1 MEQELRVRVLGATE
15 LAVDGR
21 PLVGLAS
28 AKATALLVYLAV
40 TGTAQSRSALAG
52 LLWSDLPEATARAN
66 LRLALTKL
74 RRALPAQLLVT
85 RQTVALDP
93 ARPVWVDAVEVER
106 LASGKPEGE
115 ELLAAARLCRGEF
128 LSGFEAP
135 GAELFDEWVMGRR
148 AASRAD
154 QLVLLE
160 RAVQDARDRTDAA
173 AGVEVA
179 RRMLELEPLHEEA
192 HRALMWFLATGG
204 QRGAALAQFETCRYL
219 LREEL
224 GQEPSPA
231 TVALRDQ
238 ITHTG
243 EFTDLPPV
251 GSRASRPRGGVADN
265 PAGRTGGGV
274 VDNPASPFRGGVVDN
289 SASPFHGSATLPDG
303 APDTGGS
310 GSGVPGAGALGAG
323 VTRALRAG
331 ALGAGAGVT
340 GGAGASWAPGPLT
353 SLIGREE
360 DLTRLHA
367 LLDDPACRLVTLVG
381 PGGIGKTRLALEA
394 GGTRRG
400 RYRDGVVTVSFV
412 GTSPARAEEAAD
424 LVVTNLAAALGVSLA
439 VPRDPRELLADAL
452 AGCQLL
458 LVLDNLE
465 QLRDAAGVLAELL
478 GRAPGVQVLGT
489 SRRRLGLGVEWLIE
503 VPGLPYPPPGADAD
517 AATYP
522 AVRLFEDRARLL
534 RPGFRPAAD
543 LAAVGRVCRLV
554 AGVPLAIELAARW
567 VRSASPAAIADRLAA
582 DGELL
587 ATTAPD
593 VEPRHRSIRSVI
605 DWSWE
610 LLGEGER
617 QALARLSVLRGGFD
631 LDAAAAVAGAGL
643 PQLAGLV
650 DHSLVEVGEDG
661 RYNMHE
667 LLRQYAAQR
676 LAADPAE
683 ELEVGRRHALH
694 FSGLLPDPDRPLPD
708 GPAELDAD
716 VENLRSATEWLIE
729 QGDPSELDRHLTRL
743 WEFYRRRGWFR
754 EAQAVLGAA
763 LRRREVPAPLQAHW
777 HRLLAEAHVQLG
789 EMRPARDH
797 FERTLALLGSPLP
810 ASGPG
815 WLDVLA
821 SQALQ
826 RPLRRLRPGGGAARS
841 EARRRRAAEPA
852 TVCWQLQE
860 ACWMLEDQ
868 TPLIPMALWAVNM
881 SERSG
886 RPDLLMMNQAGLGNS
901 LTAAGLRRL
910 ARSHVRAAV
919 AAAGRSSDPVAVTWT
934 YVVACLHWL
943 AVGDWAAI
951 DTGLPR
957 ALEVATGAR
966 LHRMVDQVVLL
977 AGIGRYLTGRFEQAA
992 AMAEEARVV
1001 ARDRRDPMAQL
1012 WGILVLVEARLRTD
1026 PRDPALAAALAE
1038 GEALLGG
1045 GIPTIDAVRLHVA
1058 AARHHLAAGRAG
1070 DAWRSIRAAAGLAGP
1085 EPSFHPY
1092 TIEAH
1097 AGIPE
1102 VCLAL
1107 LEGGGA
1113 PGAEPAE
1120 VRATAATGLRRLQ
1133 RYGRVFPMAR
1143 PRARLCL
1150 GAWQELEGRRPQAVR
1165 SWAGA
1170 VDAAERL
1177 AMPWEAAR
1185 ARLELGRHLAPGERG
1200 PGGLDREALL
1210 ERAAAGFAAMGCHA
1224 DAARDP
1230 AGRPVG

>member
-1 MEQELRVRVLGATE
+1 
-15 LAVDGR
+15 
-21 PLVGLAS
+21 
-28 AKATALLVYLAV
+28 
-40 TGTAQSRSALAG
+40 
-52 LLWSDLPEATARAN
+52 
-66 LRLALTKL
+66 
-74 RRALPAQLLVT
+74 
-85 RQTVALDP
+85 
-93 ARPVWVDAVEVER
+93 
-106 LASGKPEGE
+106 
-115 ELLAAARLCRGEF
+115 
-128 LSGFEAP
+128 
-135 GAELFDEWVMGRR
+135 
-148 AASRAD
+148 
-154 QLVLLE
+154 
-160 RAVQDARDRTDAA
+160 
-173 AGVEVA
+173 
-179 RRMLELEPLHEEA
+179 MLELEPLHEEA

-224 GQEPSPA
+224 GQDPSPA

-251 GSRASRPRGGVADN
+251 GAP
-265 PAGRTGGGV
+265 P
-274 VDNPASPFRGGVVDN
+274 VDNPALASRGW
-289 SASPFHGSATLPDG
+289 ATLPVG
-303 APDTGGS
+303 APDTGRRE
-310 GSGVPGAGALGAG
+310 SGVG
-323 VTRALRAG
+323 
-331 ALGAGAGVT
+331 
-340 GGAGASWAPGPLT
+340 APGPLT

-360 DLTRLHA
+360 DLARLHA

-394 GGTRRG
+394 GGSRRG
-400 RYRDGVVTVSFV
+400 RYRDGVVTVSFA
-412 GTSPARAEEAAD
+412 GTSPARPEAAAD

-452 AGCQLL
+452 AGRELL

-489 SRRRLGLGVEWLIE
+489 SRRRLGLGVEWLVE

-517 AATYP
+517 AAGYP
-522 AVRLFEDRARLL
+522 AVQLFEDRARLL

-543 LAAVGRVCRLV
+543 LVAVGRVCRLV
-554 AGVPLAIELAARW
+554 AGMPLAIELAARW

-582 DGELL
+582 GGELL

-593 VEPRHRSIRSVI
+593 VEPRHRSIRSVV

-617 QALARLSVLRGGFD
+617 QALARLSVMRGGFD

-643 PQLAGLV
+643 PLLAGLV

-683 ELEVGRRHALH
+683 QVQALRRHAAW
-694 FSGLLPDPDRPLPD
+694 FSGLLPDADRPLPD
-708 GPAELDAD
+708 GPAALDAD
-716 VENLRSATEWLIE
+716 VENLRAATEWLIE
-729 QGDPSELDRHLTRL
+729 QGDPPELDRHLTRL
-743 WEFYRRRGWFR
+743 WQLYRRRGWFR

-763 LRRREVPAPLQAHW
+763 LRRREVPAPQRAHW

-789 EMRPARDH
+789 EMRQARDH
-797 FERTLALLGSPLP
+797 FERALALLGAPLP
-810 ASGPG
+810 ASGAG

-826 RPLRRLRPGGGAARS
+826 RPLRRLRPGDRAARS
-841 EARRRRAAEPA
+841 EARRRWAAEPA

-868 TPLIPMALWAVNM
+868 TPLIPMAFWAVNL

-910 ARSHVRAAV
+910 GRSYVRTAV
-919 AAAGRSSDPVAVTWT
+919 AAAGRSDDPMAVTWT

-951 DTGLPR
+951 DAGLPR

-966 LHRMVDQVVLL
+966 LHRAVDQVVLL
-977 AGIGRYLTGRFEQAA
+977 AGIGRYLTGRFEEAV
-992 AMAEEARVV
+992 AMGADARDP

-1012 WGILVLVEARLRTD
+1012 WGLLVVAEARLRTD
-1026 PRDPALAAALAE
+1026 PGDPALAGALAE
-1038 GEALLGG
+1038 GEALLTAAV
-1045 GIPTIDAVRLHVA
+1045 PTVDVVRFHVA
-1058 AARHHLAAGRAG
+1058 AARHHLAAGRAE
-1070 DAWRSIRAAAGLAGP
+1070 DAWRSLRIAATLAGP

-1107 LEGGGA
+1107 LAGGGA
-1113 PGAEPAE
+1113 PGADPGEL
-1120 VRATAATGLRRLQ
+1120 RATAATGLRRLE
-1133 RYGRVFPMAR
+1133 RYSRAFPMAR
-1143 PRARLCL
+1143 PRARLCR
-1150 GAWQELEGRRPQAVR
+1150 GAWQELEGRRAQAVR

-1177 AMPWEAAR
+1177 AMPWEVALGQ
-1185 ARLELGRHLAPGERG
+1185 LELGRHFAPGERG
-1200 PGGLDREALL
+1200 PDGLERDALL
-1210 ERAAAGFAAMGCHA
+1210 ERAAAGFEAMGCRA
-1224 DAARDP
+1224 DAEAARDP

>member
-1 MEQELRVRVLGATE
+1 MGQELRVRVLGAAE

-21 PLVGLAS
+21 PLLGLAS

-40 TGTAQSRSALAG
+40 TGTAHSRSALAG

-106 LASGKPEGE
+106 LLAGKPEGE
-115 ELLAAARLCRGEF
+115 ELLVATRLCRGEF
-128 LSGFEAP
+128 LAGFEAP
-135 GAELFDEWVMGRR
+135 GAELFDEWVLGRR

-154 QLVLLE
+154 QLALLE
-160 RAVQDARDRTDAA
+160 RAVQDARDRTDTR

-192 HRALMWFLATGG
+192 HRALMWFLATGD

-224 GQEPSPA
+224 GQDPSPA
-231 TVALRDQ
+231 TTTLRDQ
-238 ITHTG
+238 IAHAG
-243 EFTDLPPV
+243 GFTDLPPGSGAGTTGV
-251 GSRASRPRGGVADN
+251 GSGTPV
-265 PAGRTGGGV
+265 
-274 VDNPASPFRGGVVDN
+274 
-289 SASPFHGSATLPDG
+289 
-303 APDTGGS
+303 
-310 GSGVPGAGALGAG
+310 
-323 VTRALRAG
+323 
-331 ALGAGAGVT
+331 
-340 GGAGASWAPGPLT
+340 APGPLT
-353 SLIGREE
+353 SLIGREG
-360 DLTRLHA
+360 DLARLHA

-394 GGTRRG
+394 GATRRG
-400 RYRDGVVTVSFV
+400 RHRDGVVTVSFA
-412 GTSPARAEEAAD
+412 GTSPARPEEAAD

-439 VPRDPRELLADAL
+439 VPRDPRELLADVL
-452 AGCQLL
+452 AGRELL

-489 SRRRLGLGVEWLIE
+489 SRRRLGLGVEWLVE
-503 VPGLPYPPPGADAD
+503 VPGLPYPPPEADAE
-517 AATYP
+517 AAGYP
-522 AVRLFEDRARLL
+522 AVQLFEDRARLL

-582 DGELL
+582 GGELL

-593 VEPRHRSIRSVI
+593 VEPRHRSMASVL

-610 LLGEGER
+610 LLGDGER
-617 QALARLSVLRGGFD
+617 QALARLSVMRGGFE
-631 LDAAAAVAGAGL
+631 LNEAAAVAGAGL
-643 PQLAGLV
+643 PLLAGLV

-661 RYNMHE
+661 RYRMHE

-683 ELEVGRRHALH
+683 QAEVRRRHAAH
-694 FSGLLPDPDRPLPD
+694 FASLLPDPDQALPD
-708 GPAELDAD
+708 VAALDTD
-716 VENLRSATEWLIE
+716 VENLRAATDWLVE
-729 QGDPSELDRHLTRL
+729 QADPPELDRHLTRL
-743 WEFYRRRGWFR
+743 WQLYRRRGWFR
-754 EAQAVLGAA
+754 EAQATLGAA
-763 LRRREVPAPLQAHW
+763 LRRRDVPAPERAHW

-789 EMRPARDH
+789 EMRQARDH
-797 FERTLALLGSPLP
+797 FEQTLALLGSPLP
-810 ASGPG
+810 ASGAG
-815 WLDVLA
+815 WSDMLA

-826 RPLRRLRPGGGAARS
+826 RPLRRLRPGGPAARS
-841 EARRRRAAEPA
+841 EARRRQAAEPA

-868 TPLIPMALWAVNM
+868 RPLIPLALWALNL
-881 SERSG
+881 SERAG
-886 RPDLLMMNQAGLGNS
+886 QPDLLMMNQAGLGNS
-901 LTAAGLRRL
+901 LTAAGRRRL

-919 AAAGRSSDPVAVTWT
+919 AAAGRSSDPVAISWT
-934 YVVACLHWL
+934 YIVATLHWL
-943 AVGDWAAI
+943 AVGDWAAV
-951 DTGLPR
+951 DAGLPR
-957 ALEVATGAR
+957 ALEAGTGAR
-966 LHRMVDQVVLL
+966 LHRVVDQVVLL
-977 AGIGRYLTGRFEQAA
+977 AGVCRYLTGRFEEAA
-992 AMAEEARVV
+992 AMAADARAA

-1012 WGILVLVEARLRTD
+1012 WGVLVLAEAGLRAD
-1026 PRDPALAAALAE
+1026 PADPALAGTLEEGAALLAS
-1038 GEALLGG
+1038 
-1045 GIPTIDAVRLHVA
+1045 GIPTVDAVRLHVA
-1058 AARHHLAAGRAG
+1058 AARHHLAAGRAEE
-1070 DAWRSIRAAAGLAGP
+1070 AWRSIRVAAGLAGQ

-1113 PGAEPAE
+1113 PGADPAE
-1120 VRATAATGLRRLQ
+1120 LRATAAAGLRRLD
-1133 RYGRVFPMAR
+1133 RYGRAFPMAR

-1150 GAWQELEGRRPQAVR
+1150 GSWQELEGRRRPAVR
-1165 SWAGA
+1165 SWTGA
-1170 VDAAERL
+1170 LRAAERL
-1177 AMPWEAAR
+1177 AMPWELAR
-1185 ARLELGRHLAPGERG
+1185 GQLELGPPPRPGRTRPGRAGPRRPPGAGRRRVRG
-1200 PGGLDREALL
+1200 HGLPRGGRGGPRPG
-1210 ERAAAGFAAMGCHA
+1210 RAAGPLTGQPNWNRVTSVGKALQALARSGCSTQTPAAYAPSGG
-1224 DAARDP
+1224 P
-1230 AGRPVG
+1230 

>member
-1 MEQELRVRVLGATE
+1 MEQELRVRVLGSTE

-74 RRALPAQLLVT
+74 RRALPEQLLVT

-106 LASGKPEGE
+106 LATGKPEGE

-154 QLVLLE
+154 QLALLE
-160 RAVQDARDRTDAA
+160 RAVQDARDREDGAT
-173 AGVEVA
+173 GVEVA

-224 GQEPSPA
+224 GQDPCPT

-243 EFTDLPPV
+243 EFTKLPPV
-251 GSRASRPRGGVADN
+251 DDRVSPPRGG
-265 PAGRTGGGV
+265 
-274 VDNPASPFRGGVVDN
+274 
-289 SASPFHGSATLPDG
+289 ATLPVG

-310 GSGVPGAGALGAG
+310 GSG
-323 VTRALRAG
+323 
-331 ALGAGAGVT
+331 
-340 GGAGASWAPGPLT
+340 APGPLT

-360 DLTRLHA
+360 DLARLHA

-394 GGTRRG
+394 GGSRRG
-400 RYRDGVVTVSFV
+400 RHRDGVVTVSFA
-412 GTSPARAEEAAD
+412 GTSPARPEEAAD

-452 AGCQLL
+452 AGRELL

-478 GRAPGVQVLGT
+478 GRAPGVQILGT
-489 SRRRLGLGVEWLIE
+489 SRRRLGLGVEWLVE

-554 AGVPLAIELAARW
+554 AGMPLAIELAARW
-567 VRSASPAAIADRLAA
+567 IRSASPAAIAERLAA
-582 DGELL
+582 GGELL

-593 VEPRHRSIRSVI
+593 VEPRHRSMAAVL

-610 LLGEGER
+610 LLGEGEH
-617 QALARLSVLRGGFD
+617 QALARLSVMRGGFD
-631 LDAAAAVAGAGL
+631 LDAAGAVAGAGL
-643 PQLAGLV
+643 PLLAGLV

-667 LLRQYAAQR
+667 LLRQYAALR
-676 LAADPAE
+676 LAADPAGQA
-683 ELEVGRRHALH
+683 EVRRRHAAW
-694 FSGLLPDPDRPLPD
+694 FSGLLPDPTRPLP
-708 GPAELDAD
+708 GRSAELDAD
-716 VENLRSATEWLIE
+716 VENLRAATDWLVAH
-729 QGDPSELDRHLTRL
+729 GDPPELDRHLDRL
-743 WEFYRRRGWFR
+743 WQFYRRRGWFR
-754 EAQAVLGAA
+754 EAQAALGAA
-763 LRRREVPAPLQAHW
+763 LRRREVPVPLRAHW

-789 EMRPARDH
+789 EMRPAREH

-815 WLDVLA
+815 WTDVLA
-821 SQALQ
+821 SQAVQ
-826 RPLRRLRPGGGAARS
+826 RPLRRLRPGNGAART
-841 EARRRRAAEPA
+841 EARRHAAAEPA
-852 TVCWQLQE
+852 VVCWQLQE

-868 TPLIPMALWAVNM
+868 TPLIPLALWAVNL

-886 RPDLLMMNQAGLGNS
+886 RSDLLMMNQAGLGNS
-901 LTAAGLRRL
+901 LTAAGLPRL
-910 ARSHVRAAV
+910 ARPYVRAAV
-919 AAAGRSSDPVAVTWT
+919 AAAGQSSDPVAISWT

-943 AVGDWAAI
+943 AVGDWAAVEA
-951 DTGLPR
+951 GLPR

-966 LHRMVDQVVLL
+966 LHRVVDQVVLL
-977 AGIGRYLTGRFEQAA
+977 AGIGRYLTGRFEEAA
-992 AMAEEARVV
+992 AMGAEAAAS
-1001 ARDRRDPMAQL
+1001 ARDRHDPMAEL
-1012 WGILVLVEARLRTD
+1012 WGLVMGAEARLRLD
-1026 PRDPALAAALAE
+1026 PGDPALAGALAD
-1038 GEALLGG
+1038 GEALLTAAV
-1045 GIPTIDAVRLHVA
+1045 PSVDAVRLHVA
-1058 AARHHLAAGRAG
+1058 SARHHLATGRAE
-1070 DAWRSIRAAAGLAGP
+1070 DAWRSIRVAAGLAGP

-1107 LEGGGA
+1107 LQGGGA
-1113 PGAEPAE
+1113 PGAEAAE
-1120 VRATAATGLRRLQ
+1120 LRATAAAGLRRLD
-1133 RYGRVFPMAR
+1133 RYSRAFRMAR

-1150 GAWQELEGRRPQAVR
+1150 GAWRELEGRRPRAVR

-1170 VDAAERL
+1170 VEAAERL
-1177 AMPWEAAR
+1177 AMPWEVASGQ
-1185 ARLELGRHLAPGERG
+1185 LELGRHLAPGERS
-1200 PGGLDREALL
+1200 PGGLDRDALL
-1210 ERAAAGFAAMGCHA
+1210 ERAAAGFAAMSCPFDA
-1224 DAARDP
+1224 EAARDP
-1230 AGRPVG
+1230 AGRPADR

>member
-1 MEQELRVRVLGATE
+1 MGQELRVRVLGAAE

-21 PLVGLAS
+21 PLLGLAS

-40 TGTAQSRSALAG
+40 TGTAHSRSALAG

-106 LASGKPEGE
+106 LLAGKPEGE

-128 LSGFEAP
+128 LAGFEAP
-135 GAELFDEWVMGRR
+135 GAELFDEWVLGRR

-154 QLVLLE
+154 QLALLE
-160 RAVQDARDRTDAA
+160 RAVQDARDRTDTR

-192 HRALMWFLATGG
+192 HRALMWFLAIGD

-219 LREEL
+219 REEL
-224 GQEPSPA
+224 GQDPTPA
-231 TVALRDQ
+231 TTTLRDQ
-238 ITHTG
+238 IAHAG
-243 EFTDLPPV
+243 GFTDLPP
-251 GSRASRPRGGVADN
+251 
-265 PAGRTGGGV
+265 
-274 VDNPASPFRGGVVDN
+274 
-289 SASPFHGSATLPDG
+289 
-303 APDTGGS
+303 GS
-310 GSGVPGAGALGAG
+310 GSGTAASGAGAAG
-323 VTRALRAG
+323 VGSG
-331 ALGAGAGVT
+331 APV
-340 GGAGASWAPGPLT
+340 APGPLT
-353 SLIGREE
+353 ALIGREG
-360 DLTRLHA
+360 DLARLHA

-394 GGTRRG
+394 GATRRE
-400 RYRDGVVTVSFV
+400 RHRDGVVTVSFA
-412 GTSPARAEEAAD
+412 GTSPARPEEAAD

-439 VPRDPRELLADAL
+439 VPRDPRELLADVL
-452 AGCQLL
+452 AGRELL

-503 VPGLPYPPPGADAD
+503 VPGLPYPPPEADAE
-517 AATYP
+517 AAGYP
-522 AVRLFEDRARLL
+522 AVQLFENRARLL

-582 DGELL
+582 GGELL

-593 VEPRHRSIRSVI
+593 VEPRHRSMASVL

-610 LLGEGER
+610 LLGDGER
-617 QALARLSVLRGGFD
+617 QALARLSVMRGGFD
-631 LDAAAAVAGAGL
+631 LDAAAAVAGAAL
-643 PQLAGLV
+643 PLLAGLV

-661 RYNMHE
+661 RYGMHE

-683 ELEVGRRHALH
+683 QAEVRRRHAAH
-694 FSGLLPDPDRPLPD
+694 FACLLPDPGQALPD
-708 GPAELDAD
+708 VAALDAD
-716 VENLRSATEWLIE
+716 VENLRAATDWLVE
-729 QGDPSELDRHLTRL
+729 QADPPELDRHLTRL
-743 WEFYRRRGWFR
+743 WQLYRRRGWFR
-754 EAQAVLGAA
+754 EAQATLGAA
-763 LRRREVPAPLQAHW
+763 LRRRDVAAPERAHW

-789 EMRPARDH
+789 EMRQARDH
-797 FERTLALLGSPLP
+797 FEQTLALLGSPLP
-810 ASGPG
+810 VSGPG
-815 WLDVLA
+815 WSDMLA
-821 SQALQ
+821 SQALA
-826 RPLRRLRPGGGAARS
+826 RPLRRLRPGGPTARS

-868 TPLIPMALWAVNM
+868 RPLIPLALWAVNL
-881 SERSG
+881 SERAG
-886 RPDLLMMNQAGLGNS
+886 QPDLLMMNQAGLGNS

-919 AAAGRSSDPVAVTWT
+919 AAAGRSSDPVAISWT
-934 YVVACLHWL
+934 YIVASLHWL
-943 AVGDWAAI
+943 AVGDWAAV
-951 DTGLPR
+951 DAGLPR
-957 ALEVATGAR
+957 ALEAGTGAR
-966 LHRMVDQVVLL
+966 LHRVVDQIVLL
-977 AGIGRYLTGRFEQAA
+977 AGVCRYLTGRFEEAA
-992 AMAEEARVV
+992 ALAADARAA

-1012 WGILVLVEARLRTD
+1012 WGVLVLAEAGLRAD
-1026 PRDPALAAALAE
+1026 PADPALAGTLEEGAALLA
-1038 GEALLGG
+1038 G
-1045 GIPTIDAVRLHVA
+1045 GIPTVDAVRLHVA
-1058 AARHHLAAGRAG
+1058 AARHHLAAGRAEE
-1070 DAWRSIRAAAGLAGP
+1070 AWRSIRVAAGLAGP

-1107 LEGGGA
+1107 LHGGGA
-1113 PGAEPAE
+1113 PGADPAE
-1120 VRATAATGLRRLQ
+1120 LRATAAAGLRRLD
-1133 RYGRVFPMAR
+1133 RYGRAFPIAR

-1150 GAWQELEGRRPQAVR
+1150 GSWQELDGRRRPAVR

-1170 VDAAERL
+1170 VQAAERL
-1177 AMPWEAAR
+1177 AMPWELAR
-1185 ARLELGRHLAPGERG
+1185 GQLELGRHLAQGERG
-1200 PGGLDREALL
+1200 PGGLDRDALL
-1210 ERAAAGFAAMGCHA
+1210 ERAAAGFAAMGCRPEVE
-1224 DAARDP
+1224 AARGPVGRP
-1230 AGRPVG
+1230 AG

>member
-1 MEQELRVRVLGATE
+1 MEQELRVRVLGSTE

-74 RRALPAQLLVT
+74 RRALPEQLLVT

-106 LASGKPEGE
+106 LATGKPEGE

-154 QLVLLE
+154 QLALLE
-160 RAVQDARDRTDAA
+160 RAVQDARDREDGAT
-173 AGVEVA
+173 GVEVA

-224 GQEPSPA
+224 GQDPCPT

-243 EFTDLPPV
+243 EFTKLPPV
-251 GSRASRPRGGVADN
+251 DDRVSPPRGG
-265 PAGRTGGGV
+265 
-274 VDNPASPFRGGVVDN
+274 
-289 SASPFHGSATLPDG
+289 ATLPVG

-310 GSGVPGAGALGAG
+310 GSG
-323 VTRALRAG
+323 
-331 ALGAGAGVT
+331 
-340 GGAGASWAPGPLT
+340 APGPLT

-360 DLTRLHA
+360 DLARLHA

-394 GGTRRG
+394 GGSRRG
-400 RYRDGVVTVSFV
+400 RHRDGVVTVSFA
-412 GTSPARAEEAAD
+412 GTSPARPEEAAD

-452 AGCQLL
+452 AGRELL

-478 GRAPGVQVLGT
+478 GRAPGVQILGT
-489 SRRRLGLGVEWLIE
+489 SRRRLGLGVEWLVE

-554 AGVPLAIELAARW
+554 AGMPLAIELAARW
-567 VRSASPAAIADRLAA
+567 IRSASPAAIAERLAA
-582 DGELL
+582 GGELL

-593 VEPRHRSIRSVI
+593 VEPRHRSMAAVL

-610 LLGEGER
+610 LLGEGEH
-617 QALARLSVLRGGFD
+617 QALARLSVMRGGFD
-631 LDAAAAVAGAGL
+631 LDAAGAVAGAGL
-643 PQLAGLV
+643 PLLAGLV

-676 LAADPAE
+676 LAADPDEQAE
-683 ELEVGRRHALH
+683 VRRRHAAW
-694 FSGLLPDPDRPLPD
+694 FSGLLPDPTRPLP
-708 GPAELDAD
+708 GRSAELDAD
-716 VENLRSATEWLIE
+716 VENLRAATDWLVAH
-729 QGDPSELDRHLTRL
+729 GDPPELDRHLDRL
-743 WEFYRRRGWFR
+743 WQFYRRRGWFR
-754 EAQAVLGAA
+754 EAQAALGAA
-763 LRRREVPAPLQAHW
+763 LRRREVPVPLRAHW

-789 EMRPARDH
+789 EMRPAREH

-815 WLDVLA
+815 WTDVLA
-821 SQALQ
+821 SQAVQ
-826 RPLRRLRPGGGAARS
+826 RPLRRLRPGNGAART
-841 EARRRRAAEPA
+841 EARRHAAAEPA
-852 TVCWQLQE
+852 VVCWQLQE

-868 TPLIPMALWAVNM
+868 TPLIPLALWAVNL

-886 RPDLLMMNQAGLGNS
+886 RSDLLMMNQAGLGNS
-901 LTAAGLRRL
+901 LTAAGLPRL
-910 ARSHVRAAV
+910 ARPYVRAAV
-919 AAAGRSSDPVAVTWT
+919 AAAGQSSDPVAISWT

-943 AVGDWAAI
+943 AVGDWAAVEA
-951 DTGLPR
+951 GLPR

-966 LHRMVDQVVLL
+966 LHRVVDQVVLL
-977 AGIGRYLTGRFEQAA
+977 AGIGRYLTGRFEEAA
-992 AMAEEARVV
+992 AMGAEAAAS
-1001 ARDRRDPMAQL
+1001 ARDRHDPMAEL
-1012 WGILVLVEARLRTD
+1012 WGLVMGAEARLRLD
-1026 PRDPALAAALAE
+1026 PGDPALAGALAD
-1038 GEALLGG
+1038 GEALLTAAV
-1045 GIPTIDAVRLHVA
+1045 PSVDAVRLHVA
-1058 AARHHLAAGRAG
+1058 SARHHLATGRAE
-1070 DAWRSIRAAAGLAGP
+1070 DAWRSIRVAAGLAGP

-1107 LEGGGA
+1107 LQGGGA
-1113 PGAEPAE
+1113 PGAEAAE
-1120 VRATAATGLRRLQ
+1120 LRATAAAGLRRLD
-1133 RYGRVFPMAR
+1133 RYSRAFRMAR

-1150 GAWQELEGRRPQAVR
+1150 GAWRELEGRRPRAVR

-1170 VDAAERL
+1170 VEAAERL
-1177 AMPWEAAR
+1177 AMPWEVASGQ
-1185 ARLELGRHLAPGERG
+1185 LELGRHLAPGERS
-1200 PGGLDREALL
+1200 PGGLDRDALL
-1210 ERAAAGFAAMGCHA
+1210 ERAAAGFAAMSCPFDA
-1224 DAARDP
+1224 EAARDP
-1230 AGRPVG
+1230 AGRPADR

>member
-1 MEQELRVRVLGATE
+1 MGQELRVRVLGATE

-40 TGTAQSRSALAG
+40 TGTTQSRSALAG

-106 LASGKPEGE
+106 LVAGKPEGE
-115 ELLAAARLCRGEF
+115 ELLAATRLCRGEF

-135 GAELFDEWVMGRR
+135 GAELFGEWVLARR

-154 QLVLLE
+154 QLALLD
-160 RAVQDARDRTDAA
+160 RAVQDARDRGDAP
-173 AGVEVA
+173 AGVEAA

-224 GQEPSPA
+224 GEDPSPA
-231 TVALRDQ
+231 TIALCDQ
-238 ITHTG
+238 IAHAG
-243 EFTDLPPV
+243 GFTDLPPV
-251 GSRASRPRGGVADN
+251 DNRGAGSADRRRSPGAG
-265 PAGRTGGGV
+265 PAGRG
-274 VDNPASPFRGGVVDN
+274 
-289 SASPFHGSATLPDG
+289 
-303 APDTGGS
+303 
-310 GSGVPGAGALGAG
+310 
-323 VTRALRAG
+323 
-331 ALGAGAGVT
+331 
-340 GGAGASWAPGPLT
+340 APGPLT

-360 DLTRLHA
+360 DLARLHA

-381 PGGIGKTRLALEA
+381 PGGIGKTRLALEVGA
-394 GGTRRG
+394 TRGERH
-400 RYRDGVVTVSFV
+400 RDGVVLVSFA
-412 GTSPARAEEAAD
+412 GTSPARPDEAAD

-439 VPRDPRELLADAL
+439 VPRDPREVLAEAL
-452 AGCQLL
+452 AGRELL

-489 SRRRLGLGVEWLIE
+489 SRRRLGLGVEWLVE
-503 VPGLPYPPPGADAD
+503 VPGLPYPPPRADAE
-517 AATYP
+517 AGGYP
-522 AVRLFEDRARLL
+522 AVQLFEDRARLL

-582 DGELL
+582 GGELL
-587 ATTAPD
+587 ETTAPD
-593 VEPRHRSIRSVI
+593 VEPRHRSMATVI

-610 LLGEGER
+610 LLGDGER
-617 QALARLSVLRGGFD
+617 QALRRLSVLRGGFD

-643 PQLAGLV
+643 PLLAGLV
-650 DHSLVEVGEDG
+650 DQSLVQVGEDG
-661 RYNMHE
+661 RYGMHE
-667 LLRQYAAQR
+667 LLRQYAGQR

-683 ELEVGRRHALH
+683 EAAARRRHAAY
-694 FSGLLPDPDRPLPD
+694 FSGLLPDPDRPPPD
-708 GPAELDAD
+708 GGAAQLDAD
-716 VENLRSATEWLIE
+716 VENLRSATDWLVE
-729 QGDPSELDRHLTRL
+729 HGDPAELDRHLTRL
-743 WEFYRRRGWFR
+743 WQLYRRRGWFR
-754 EAQAVLGAA
+754 EAQAALGAA
-763 LRRREVPAPLQAHW
+763 LRRREVPVAERAHW

-789 EMRPARDH
+789 EMRQARDH
-797 FERTLALLGSPLP
+797 FEQTLALLGSPLP
-810 ASGPG
+810 TSGLG
-815 WLDVLA
+815 WSDMLV

-826 RPLRRLRPGGGAARS
+826 RPLRRLRPGGPAERS

-852 TVCWQLQE
+852 AVCWQLQE

-868 TPLIPMALWAVNM
+868 APLIPLALWALNL
-881 SERSG
+881 SERAE

-901 LTAAGLRRL
+901 LTAAGLHRL

-919 AAAGRSSDPVAVTWT
+919 AAAGRTSDPVAVSWT
-934 YVVACLHWL
+934 YIVASLHWL
-943 AVGDWAAI
+943 AVGDWAAV
-951 DTGLPR
+951 DAGLPR
-957 ALEVATGAR
+957 ALEVGTGAR
-966 LHRMVDQVVLL
+966 LHRAVDQVVLL
-977 AGIGRYLTGRFEQAA
+977 AGVGRYLTGRFEEAA
-992 AMAEEARVV
+992 AMAADARAA

-1012 WGILVLVEARLRTD
+1012 WGVLVLAESRLRAD
-1026 PRDPALAAALAE
+1026 PGDPAVAGALEE

-1058 AARHHLAAGRAG
+1058 AARWHLAAGRAE
-1070 DAWRSIRAAAGLAGP
+1070 DAWRSIRVAADLGGP

-1120 VRATAATGLRRLQ
+1120 LRATAAAGLRRLR
-1133 RYGRVFPMAR
+1133 RYGRAFPMAR
-1143 PRARLCL
+1143 PRALLCL
-1150 GAWQELEGRRPQAVR
+1150 GSWQELDGRRGPALR
-1165 SWAGA
+1165 SWARA
-1170 VDAAERL
+1170 VQAAERL
-1177 AMPWEAAR
+1177 AMPWEVAR
-1185 ARLELGRHLAPGERG
+1185 GQLELGRHLAPGERG
-1200 PGGLDREALL
+1200 PGGLDRAALL
-1210 ERAAAGFAAMGCHA
+1210 DRAAAGFAAMGCRADA
-1224 DAARDP
+1224 DAAGAL
-1230 AGRPVG
+1230 AGQRAG

>member
-1 MEQELRVRVLGATE
+1 
-15 LAVDGR
+15 
-21 PLVGLAS
+21 
-28 AKATALLVYLAV
+28 
-40 TGTAQSRSALAG
+40 
-52 LLWSDLPEATARAN
+52 
-66 LRLALTKL
+66 
-74 RRALPAQLLVT
+74 
-85 RQTVALDP
+85 
-93 ARPVWVDAVEVER
+93 
-106 LASGKPEGE
+106 
-115 ELLAAARLCRGEF
+115 
-128 LSGFEAP
+128 
-135 GAELFDEWVMGRR
+135 
-148 AASRAD
+148 
-154 QLVLLE
+154 
-160 RAVQDARDRTDAA
+160 
-173 AGVEVA
+173 
-179 RRMLELEPLHEEA
+179 MLELEPLHEEA

-224 GQEPSPA
+224 GQDPSPA

-251 GSRASRPRGGVADN
+251 VARP
-265 PAGRTGGGV
+265 
-274 VDNPASPFRGGVVDN
+274 VDNPARRPGGW
-289 SASPFHGSATLPDG
+289 ATLPVG

-310 GSGVPGAGALGAG
+310 GSGA
-323 VTRALRAG
+323 
-331 ALGAGAGVT
+331 AGAG
-340 GGAGASWAPGPLT
+340 GSGSGAAGAGGSRVGAPGPLT

-360 DLTRLHA
+360 DLARLHA

-394 GGTRRG
+394 GGSRRG
-400 RYRDGVVTVSFV
+400 RYRDGVVTVSFA
-412 GTSPARAEEAAD
+412 GTSPARPEEAAD

-452 AGCQLL
+452 AGRELL

-489 SRRRLGLGVEWLIE
+489 SRRRLGLGVEWLVE

-517 AATYP
+517 TAGYP
-522 AVRLFEDRARLL
+522 AVQLFEDRARLL
-534 RPGFRPAAD
+534 RRGFRPAAD

-554 AGVPLAIELAARW
+554 AGMPLAIELAARW

-582 DGELL
+582 GGELL

-610 LLGEGER
+610 LLGQGER
-617 QALARLSVLRGGFD
+617 QALARLSVMRGGFD

-661 RYNMHE
+661 RYTMHE
-667 LLRQYAAQR
+667 LLRQHAAQR

-683 ELEVGRRHALH
+683 QDEALRRHAMH

-708 GPAELDAD
+708 GSAELDAD
-716 VENLRSATEWLIE
+716 VENLRAATDWLVAH
-729 QGDPSELDRHLTRL
+729 GDPPELDRHLDRL
-743 WEFYRRRGWFR
+743 WQLHRRRGWFR
-754 EAQAVLGAA
+754 EAQAALGAA
-763 LRRREVPAPLQAHW
+763 LRRHEVPAPQRAHW

-789 EMRPARDH
+789 EMRQARDH

-815 WLDVLA
+815 WSDVLA

-826 RPLRRLRPGGGAARS
+826 RPLRRLRPGDRAARS
-841 EARRRRAAEPA
+841 AARRHAAAEPA

-868 TPLIPMALWAVNM
+868 TPLIPLALWAVNL

-886 RPDLLMMNQAGLGNS
+886 RPDLLMMNRAGLGNS
-901 LTAAGLRRL
+901 LTAAGLQRL
-910 ARSHVRAAV
+910 ARRYVRAAV
-919 AAAGRSSDPVAVTWT
+919 AAADRSSDPVAISWT
-934 YVVACLHWL
+934 YIVACLHWL
-943 AVGDWAAI
+943 AVGDWAAVEA
-951 DTGLPR
+951 GLPR

-966 LHRMVDQVVLL
+966 LHRVVDQVVLL
-977 AGIGRYLTGRFEQAA
+977 AGVGRYLTGRFEAAA
-992 AMAEEARVV
+992 AMGAEAAAS
-1001 ARDRRDPMAQL
+1001 ARDRHDPMAEL
-1012 WGILVLVEARLRTD
+1012 WGRVVLAEARLRHD
-1026 PRDPALAAALAE
+1026 PGDPALSGALAD
-1038 GEALLGG
+1038 GEALLTAAV
-1045 GIPTIDAVRLHVA
+1045 PTVDAVRLHVA
-1058 AARHHLAAGRAG
+1058 AARHHLAAGRAE
-1070 DAWRSIRAAAGLAGP
+1070 DAWRSIRVAAGLAGP

-1107 LEGGGA
+1107 LQGGGA
-1113 PGAEPAE
+1113 SGAEAAE
-1120 VRATAATGLRRLQ
+1120 LRATAAAGLRRLD
-1133 RYGRVFPMAR
+1133 RYGRAFPMAR

-1150 GAWQELEGRRPQAVR
+1150 GAWRELEGRRPRAVR

-1170 VDAAERL
+1170 VEAAERL
-1177 AMPWEAAR
+1177 AMPWEAAMG
-1185 ARLELGRHLAPGERG
+1185 RLELGRHLAPGERG
-1200 PGGLDREALL
+1200 PGGLDRDALL
-1210 ERAAAGFAAMGCHA
+1210 ERAAAGFAAMGCRA
-1224 DAARDP
+1224 DATAARDP
-1230 AGRPVG
+1230 AGRAAG